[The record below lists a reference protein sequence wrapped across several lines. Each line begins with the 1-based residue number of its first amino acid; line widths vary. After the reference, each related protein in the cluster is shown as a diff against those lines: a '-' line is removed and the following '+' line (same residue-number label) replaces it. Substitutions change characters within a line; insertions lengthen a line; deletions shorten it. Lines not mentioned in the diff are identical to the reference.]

1 VEEGAQYCEVVAR
14 PTLFHCA
21 GLFLDMGGEEDVK
34 WVVIGWVVW
43 VYGCKYKVVVLTAQ
57 GVIFLVL
64 LALKSERIPVKPGTI
79 NMK

>member
-1 VEEGAQYCEVVAR
+1 
-14 PTLFHCA
+14 
-21 GLFLDMGGEEDVK
+21 MGGEEDVK

-64 LALKSERIPVKPGTI
+64 LALPGKIRTDTCETWYNQYEVKPASTATT
-79 NMK
+79 KYW